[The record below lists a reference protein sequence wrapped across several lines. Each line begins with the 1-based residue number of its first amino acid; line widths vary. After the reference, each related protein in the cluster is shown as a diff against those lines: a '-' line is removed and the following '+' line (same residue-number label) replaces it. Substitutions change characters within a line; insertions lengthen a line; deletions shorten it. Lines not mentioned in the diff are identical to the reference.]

1 MTSKNK
7 GGRPQKT
14 LSDDQLIEVEKLA
27 AYLTVEQIADFFSI
41 GKTTFYRI
49 AERQPEVMERYKK
62 GKSKLIASVAQSLI
76 KKARDGDTTSAIFL
90 LKTQGGWSEK
100 QVIDHTSSDGSMTPT
115 VIERRIVDPRN
126 DIDD

>member
-7 GGRPQKT
+7 GGRPQKS

-62 GKSKLIASVAQSLI
+62 GKSKLIANVAQSLI
-76 KKARDGDTTSAIFL
+76 KKALDGDTTSAIFL

-100 QVIDHTSSDGSMTPT
+100 QVIDHTSSDGSMSTPKT
-115 VIERRIVDPRN
+115 INLVAKE
-126 DIDD
+126 